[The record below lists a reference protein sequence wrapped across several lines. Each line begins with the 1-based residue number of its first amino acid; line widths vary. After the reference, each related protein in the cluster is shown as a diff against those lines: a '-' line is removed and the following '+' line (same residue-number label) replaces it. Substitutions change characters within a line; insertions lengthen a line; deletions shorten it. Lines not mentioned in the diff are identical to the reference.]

1 MHRLWAHLFMGVH
14 MLLTVLIVILVL
26 SLIGGGLGHSKVGV
40 VGWSPAGIV
49 LIILV
54 ILLLTGRLG

>member
-1 MHRLWAHLFMGVH
+1 

-26 SLIGGGLGHSKVGV
+26 SLVGGGLGHSKVGA

-54 ILLLTGRLG
+54 ILFLTGRLG

>member
-1 MHRLWAHLFMGVH
+1 
-14 MLLTVLIVILVL
+14 MLLTVLIVVLVL
-26 SLIGGGLGHSKVGV
+26 SLIGGGLGQSKVGA

-54 ILLLTGRLG
+54 ILFLTGRLG